1 MKNET
6 PFGITGRIIAA
17 VLFPKGVFCSIIQG
31 VFYSIIQFN
40 SYLFLFLQIVF
51 LFEKP
56 HPICFS

>member
-17 VLFPKGVFCSIIQG
+17 VLFPKGVFCSIIQ
-31 VFYSIIQFN
+31 FN